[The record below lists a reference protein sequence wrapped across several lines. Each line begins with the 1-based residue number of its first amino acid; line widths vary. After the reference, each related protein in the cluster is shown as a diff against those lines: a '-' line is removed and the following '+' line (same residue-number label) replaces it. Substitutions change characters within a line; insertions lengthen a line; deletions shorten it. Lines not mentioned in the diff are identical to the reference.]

1 VVTARNKPPK
11 YGVED
16 LDSFADRST
25 RLECDSSQHP
35 LRRCDGGFNGR
46 SEAADSHG
54 QRVRVLIPAN
64 PSRERSGGIKFACG
78 GVVLT
83 QDGEASGLILR
94 FIVPP
99 RLHWYVNNRS

>member
-1 VVTARNKPPK
+1 VITVRNKPPK

-16 LDSFADRST
+16 LNSFAGRST
-25 RLECDSSQHP
+25 RLERGLSQHP
-35 LRRCDGGFNGR
+35 LRRCDGGFNGQ

-54 QRVRVLIPAN
+54 QRVRVLIQSN

-83 QDGEASGLILR
+83 QNGEASGL
-94 FIVPP
+94 
-99 RLHWYVNNRS
+99 